1 MIQTVPPTPPIIGI
15 TGGIGSGKSFVAS
28 LFAELGCFVISSDAQ
43 VRLAYDDPHI
53 RRQLRDWWGSDIFKP
68 DGSVDRKAIARL
80 IFSDDQQ
87 RRRLENLLHPW
98 IAQQRDE
105 WMKSAAVDPKVKA
118 IIWDTPLLHETG
130 LDQKCDAVVFVDA
143 PADIRFNRVRDTRGW
158 DAAEIIRRENL
169 QWPLDK
175 KRSLAHYVVVNT
187 ADAASCRSQVRE
199 ILSRIL
205 AN

>member
-1 MIQTVPPTPPIIGI
+1 MILPVPLTPPIIGI

-43 VRLAYDDPHI
+43 VRLAYDDPHV
-53 RRQLRDWWGSDIFKP
+53 RDQLRGWWGDGIFRSD
-68 DGSVDRKAIARL
+68 GTVDRKAIAKL
-80 IFSDDQQ
+80 IFSDENQ
-87 RRRLENLLHPW
+87 RLRLEQLLHPL
-98 IAQQRDE
+98 IAAQRDA
-105 WMKSAAVDPKVKA
+105 WMQAAMLDPGVKA
-118 IIWDTPLLHETG
+118 IVWDTPLLHETG
-130 LDQKCDAVVFVDA
+130 LDAKCDVLVFVDA
-143 PADIRFNRVRDTRGW
+143 PPDVRFNRVRDSRGW
-158 DAAEIIRRENL
+158 DAAEINRREIL

-187 ADAASCRSQVRE
+187 ADAGTSRSQVRE